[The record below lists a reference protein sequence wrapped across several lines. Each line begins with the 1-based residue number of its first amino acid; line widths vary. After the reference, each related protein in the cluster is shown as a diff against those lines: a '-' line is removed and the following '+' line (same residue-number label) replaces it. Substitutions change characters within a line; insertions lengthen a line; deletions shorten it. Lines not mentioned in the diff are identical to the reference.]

1 MSFTDLTIEDYT
13 DKSIAVQGNTR
24 KYKEDL
30 KKLGGKYNGS
40 LKNGPG
46 WIFPKTL
53 EKELRTFVKN
63 GKRLVTEE
71 EETTGEERSTQR
83 SKEWAESKSSSSS
96 SVNIPPTLSE
106 YASIINLIKSMSKK
120 IDFLE
125 NSMNLLL
132 TDEQKKTLNKM
143 NEDETKKVK
152 TVNIVKSLKKNV
164 EIDSDDSDTLSE
176 NNVYPPKRLM
186 R

>member
-83 SKEWAESKSSSSS
+83 SKEWSELKSS

-132 TDEQKKTLNKM
+132 TDEQKKIN
-143 NEDETKKVK
+143 NNETKKLK
-152 TVNIVKSLKKNV
+152 TVKVVKNLKKNV

-176 NNVYPPKRLM
+176 INTYPPKRLM

>member
-83 SKEWAESKSSSSS
+83 SKEWSESKSS

-132 TDEQKKTLNKM
+132 TEEQKKIN
-143 NEDETKKVK
+143 NNETKKLK
-152 TVNIVKSLKKNV
+152 TVKVVKSIKKNV

>member
-96 SVNIPPTLSE
+96 SSVNIPPTLSE

-132 TDEQKKTLNKM
+132 TDEQKKM
-143 NEDETKKVK
+143 NDNETKKVK
-152 TVNIVKSLKKNV
+152 TVKIVKSLKKNV

>member
-83 SKEWAESKSSSSS
+83 SKEWSESKSSSSS
-96 SVNIPPTLSE
+96 VNIQPTLTE
-106 YASIINLIKSMSKK
+106 YGSIINLIKSMSKK

-143 NEDETKKVK
+143 NENETKKVK
-152 TVNIVKSLKKNV
+152 TVKSIKKNV
-164 EIDSDDSDTLSE
+164 EIDYDDSDTLSE

>member
-53 EKELRTFVKN
+53 EKELRTIVKN
-63 GKRLVTEE
+63 DWQQLLPSMGPLKGYGVCFFKIC
-71 EETTGEERSTQR
+71 GPCVIVC
-83 SKEWAESKSSSSS
+83 A
-96 SVNIPPTLSE
+96 
-106 YASIINLIKSMSKK
+106 IK
-120 IDFLE
+120 F
-125 NSMNLLL
+125 
-132 TDEQKKTLNKM
+132 QH
-143 NEDETKKVK
+143 
-152 TVNIVKSLKKNV
+152 SLYDIY
-164 EIDSDDSDTLSE
+164 E
-176 NNVYPPKRLM
+176 P
-186 R
+186 

>member
-83 SKEWAESKSSSSS
+83 SKEWSESKSS

-132 TDEQKKTLNKM
+132 TDEQKKIN
-143 NEDETKKVK
+143 NNETKKLK
-152 TVNIVKSLKKNV
+152 TVKVVKSLKKNV

-176 NNVYPPKRLM
+176 INTYPPKRLM